1 MRPHAPAAKISLIFL
16 IVISILP
23 RGTLA
28 DEGADEPDDGESA
41 EPAATASQP
50 ERLGALLASTE
61 DLYDF
66 TALAELD
73 PRYQALLEAYRHR
86 QYGAVVRQA
95 AEVATTARQSQVA
108 QAALHLLALSHEAQ
122 RHWPEAERAWQRLA
136 QAGPF
141 AQRARGHLADLALKR
156 KDVDE
161 ALVQLAA
168 VAPWHVTRDA
178 ATLQMA
184 KLELDRGQVGPTR
197 DALERIRPPLLS
209 RNQRS
214 QMAFLKGEVARRG
227 SNPQEAIA
235 QYLLAWNMDEEPH
248 ASQAALQLRAMDA
261 EPSPSDQIER
271 ILRRRG
277 VKADQL
283 RMWLRE
289 AEAITDTDGAL
300 RAYVRGALLAREKAT
315 RGQAIEQ
322 LREAVESLTD
332 PVLRGRALY
341 ALGDALGKA
350 GQDREAIEKLTTIQE
365 MAAGAETQARALQRL
380 HRLYNAVNQPKEAE
394 QVLVKLLD
402 QHPHAEER
410 ELALWGLAWQ
420 RFLSGDH
427 AGALKHLVK
436 LEREYGQLWTG
447 ALQPWR
453 AKAIYWQGRCLA
465 QMGQLDAAMEAWA
478 SVTNTYAQT
487 YYGVLSLDRIREIE
501 PERADRL
508 QGPPPSP
515 ADTHQPPLS
524 LDRVRVAKN
533 AALDEA
539 VLLVRMGLT
548 SESQLLLARQVGHG
562 LPRDGIHLLATLY
575 ELDGRRRAAYGV
587 MQRHTRRAARPDDA
601 TAGVWRQSFPS
612 AFYPEASDASQ
623 AAGISRT
630 LLYAI
635 MRHES
640 AFLPTATSKVG
651 ALGLT
656 QLMPPSARAVA
667 ELHKIGYPGAG
678 SLYRPAYN
686 LQIGSLYLAQLLS
699 LFRNN
704 QAAAAA
710 AYNAGPY
717 AVQPWVKKLAGQQT
731 DVFVESIPYPAT
743 RAYVMQVTAS
753 AQTYA
758 WLYPEWGEIQR
769 DQLARTPNLPTTLGP
784 FMQKQP
790 SARQTAASN

>member
-1 MRPHAPAAKISLIFL
+1 
-16 IVISILP
+16 
-23 RGTLA
+23 
-28 DEGADEPDDGESA
+28 
-41 EPAATASQP
+41 
-50 ERLGALLASTE
+50 
-61 DLYDF
+61 
-66 TALAELD
+66 
-73 PRYQALLEAYRHR
+73 
-86 QYGAVVRQA
+86 
-95 AEVATTARQSQVA
+95 
-108 QAALHLLALSHEAQ
+108 
-122 RHWPEAERAWQRLA
+122 
-136 QAGPF
+136 
-141 AQRARGHLADLALKR
+141 
-156 KDVDE
+156 
-161 ALVQLAA
+161 
-168 VAPWHVTRDA
+168 
-178 ATLQMA
+178 
-184 KLELDRGQVGPTR
+184 
-197 DALERIRPPLLS
+197 
-209 RNQRS
+209 
-214 QMAFLKGEVARRG
+214 MAFLKGEVARRG
-227 SNPQEAIA
+227 GNPQEAVA
-235 QYLLAWNMDEEPH
+235 QYLLAWNMDEEPF
-248 ASQAALQLRAMDA
+248 STQAALQLRALKA
-261 EPSPSDQIER
+261 EPSPCDKIER
-271 ILRRRG
+271 MLRRRA
-277 VKADQL
+277 VKAEQL

-315 RGQAIEQ
+315 RDKAIVQ
-322 LREAVESLTD
+322 LREAVDSLED
-332 PVLRGRALY
+332 PVLQGRALY

-350 GQDREAIEKLTTIQE
+350 GEDQEAIEKLTRIQGI
-365 MAAGAETQARALQRL
+365 AAGADVQARALQRL

-410 ELALWGLAWQ
+410 ELALWGLAWN
-420 RFLSGDH
+420 RFLAGDH
-427 AGALKHLVK
+427 AGALQHLVK
-436 LEREYGQLWTG
+436 LEREYGHLWTG
-447 ALQPWR
+447 AMQPWR

-501 PERADRL
+501 PERAERL

-515 ADTHQPPLS
+515 SDTHQPPLS

-533 AALDEA
+533 EALDEA
-539 VLLVRMGLT
+539 VLLVRMGLPV
-548 SESQLLLARQVGHG
+548 EGELLLASQLSHG

-575 ELDGRRRAAYGV
+575 ELDGHRRAAYGV
-587 MQRHTRRAARPDDA
+587 MQRHTRHAARPDDA

-623 AAGISRT
+623 GAGISRT

-640 AFLPTATSKVG
+640 AFLPTAASKAG
-651 ALGLT
+651 AMGLT
-656 QLMPPSARAVA
+656 QMLPTSARAVA
-667 ELHKIGYPGAG
+667 ELHKIGFAGAG
-678 SLYRPAYN
+678 ALFRPAYN
-686 LQIGSLYLAQLLS
+686 LQLGSLYLAQLLS

-717 AVQPWVKKLAGQQT
+717 AVQPWVKKLAGQPT

-769 DQLARTPNLPTTLGP
+769 DQLARAPALPTTLGP

-790 SARQTAASN
+790 NARQTAAID